1 MEVTVASL
9 AGFCF
14 GVSRA
19 VDTVEEAI
27 KNGGTV
33 YTLGKLIHNPGFIR
47 ELEERGVRII
57 ENSQLEEIAASATAE
72 NPAVV
77 CTRAHGITLELSK
90 KLFELESENP
100 HFIVKDCTC
109 PYVKKI
115 HKIANDETGPDRVLC
130 VLGDENHPE
139 VQGIISYSKSEN
151 VVAPTADELVSK
163 LEAIDMTGKTPVLTA
178 QTTQNLIEWK
188 KIIKI
193 FEKLYTNPKIYDTIC
208 SVTEN
213 RQDEVLKLSRKMDM
227 MIVIGGRDSSN
238 TNKLYEI
245 SKNNLEL
252 SFLIE
257 DASSIPLE
265 YVQPHMKVGIA
276 AGASTP
282 GKIIQEVQNIMS
294 ENIEKSFEEML
305 EESIKTIKNGDRV
318 KGIITSVSEN
328 EIHVAIDC
336 VKFTGIITYDELTDD
351 PAVKLAELY
360 KAGDEIEAKVLKVND
375 AEGTVALSKKKID
388 VDKNWQ
394 VVVDASANNEILDAK
409 IIEVVKGG
417 VIGLCDGVRVFI
429 PASQSG
435 LPKDA
440 DLHALQ
446 GETKKVKIIDINE
459 QRKRVVASIRV
470 VEREE
475 NKAKRDAFWA
485 QVEEGQQYRGEVKS
499 LMNYGAFVDLG
510 GVDGMVH
517 STELSWRRIKHP
529 SEVVN
534 VGDVIDVTV
543 KSVDKEAKRISL
555 TYKTPDMD
563 PWKIFTD
570 KYAEGDVA
578 TVKIVSLMEFGAFA
592 EVVPGADGLIHVS
605 QISLEKIAKP
615 ADVLKVGDE
624 VEAKITKVDLD
635 NHKISLSMKALL
647 IPEEPVEEEVAEEA
661 VEAPVEEAVEAP
673 AEEAPAAD
681 AE

>member
-1 MEVTVASL
+1 MSVTVASL

-19 VDTVEEAI
+19 VDTVEAAI
-27 KNGGTV
+27 KEGGTV
-33 YTLGKLIHNPGFIR
+33 YTLGKLIHNPGFISD
-47 ELEERGVRII
+47 LESRGVRII
-57 ENSQLEEIAASATAE
+57 GAEGIEEAASAASE
-72 NPAVV
+72 KNPTVI
-77 CTRAHGITLELSK
+77 CTRAHGITA
-90 KLFELESENP
+90 ELEARLNALSAANP
-100 HFIVKDCTC
+100 YFKVYDCAC

-115 HKIANDETGPDRVLC
+115 HRIARDETDEDTVLC
-130 VLGDENHPE
+130 VLGDEAHPE
-139 VQGIISYSKSEN
+139 VQGIVSYARGEHI
-151 VVAPTADELVSK
+151 VATTADELAERLKNVKYSEK
-163 LEAIDMTGKTPVLTA
+163 KVILVA
-178 QTTQNLIEWK
+178 QTTQNLTEWK
-188 KIIKI
+188 KTIKI
-193 FEKLYTNPKIYDTIC
+193 FQKLYTNAKIYDTIC

-227 MIVIGGRDSSN
+227 MIIIGGKDSSN
-238 TNKLYEI
+238 TNKLFEV
-245 SKNNLEL
+245 SKKNLQL

-265 YVQPHMKVGIA
+265 YVKPHMKVGIA

-294 ENIEKSFEEML
+294 ENIEKTFEEML
-305 EESIKTIKNGDRV
+305 DESIKTIKNGDRIV
-318 KGIITSVSEN
+318 GVITQVSEN
-328 EIHVAIDC
+328 EIQVEIPG

-351 PAVKLAELY
+351 PAVKLCDTY
-360 KAGDEIEAKVLKVND
+360 KVGDEIEAKVLKVND
-375 AEGTVALSKKKID
+375 AEGTAALSKKKID

-394 VVVDASANNEILDAK
+394 IVVDASANGDVLDAK

-417 VIGLCDGVRVFI
+417 IIGLCDGVRVFI

-440 DLHALQ
+440 DLDALK

-517 STELSWRRIKHP
+517 TTELSWRRIKHP

-543 KSVDKEAKRISL
+543 KAVDKEAKRISL

-578 TVKIVSLMEFGAFA
+578 NVKIVSLMDFGAFA

-605 QISLEKIAKP
+605 QISLDKIAKP

-624 VEAKITKVDLD
+624 VEAKITKIDLE

-647 IPEEPVEEEVAEEA
+647 IPEEPAEEEATAEEA
-661 VEAPVEEAVEAP
+661 SE
-673 AEEAPAAD
+673 AAD

>member
-1 MEVTVASL
+1 MEIHVAEL

-19 VDTVEEAI
+19 VKTVERAI
-27 KNGGTV
+27 GGRYKTV
-33 YTLGKLIHNPGFIR
+33 CTLGRLIHNPGFIAG
-47 ELEERGVRII
+47 LESRGVRVITA
-57 ENSQLEEIAASATAE
+57 EEIDAVCDGATRE
-72 NPAVV
+72 NPTVV
-77 CTRAHGITLELSK
+77 CTRAHGIEKQLSE
-90 KLFELESENP
+90 KLAALARKNP
-100 HFIVKDCTC
+100 HFHVEDCTC

-115 HKIANDETGPDRVLC
+115 HRIADSETDADTVMA
-130 VLGDENHPE
+130 VLGDADHPE
-139 VQGIISYSKSEN
+139 VKGIVSWARGET
-151 VVAPTADELVSK
+151 VVAPTADALAEGLNNPKYSSK
-163 LEAIDMTGKTPVLTA
+163 RIILAA
-178 QTTQNLIEWK
+178 QTTQNLIEWEK
-188 KIIKI
+188 TLKI
-193 FEKLYTNPKIYDTIC
+193 FEKLYTNAKIYDTIC

-227 MIVIGGRDSSN
+227 MIIIGGKESSN
-238 TNKLYEI
+238 TNKLYAI
-245 SKNNLEL
+245 SKKNLNL

-265 YVQPHMKVGIA
+265 YVKPHMKVGIA

-282 GKIIQEVQNIMS
+282 GEIIQEVQTIMS

-305 EESIKTIKNGDRV
+305 DESIRTIRNGDVV
-318 KGIITSVSEN
+318 KGVITAVFEN
-328 EIHVAIDC
+328 EIQVAING

-351 PAVKLAELY
+351 PSVKLTEVYKVDDEL
-360 KAGDEIEAKVLKVND
+360 EVKVLKVND
-375 AEGTVALSKKKID
+375 AEGTVQLSKKKID

-394 VVVDASANNEILDAK
+394 AVVAASQNGDVLEAK
-409 IIEVVKGG
+409 IIDVVKGG

-440 DLHALQ
+440 DLNELRGQ
-446 GETKKVKIIDINE
+446 DKQVKVIDINE

-470 VEREE
+470 VEREA
-475 NKAKRDAFWA
+475 NKAKREAFWE

-499 LMNYGAFVDLG
+499 LMSYGAFVDLG

-534 VGDVIDVTV
+534 VGDVIDVVV

-555 TYKTPDMD
+555 TYKTADQD

-570 KYAEGDVA
+570 KYQEGDVA
-578 TVKIVSLMEFGAFA
+578 TVKIVSLMDFGAFA

-605 QISLEKIAKP
+605 QITREKIAKP
-615 ADVLKVGDE
+615 ADVLNVGDE
-624 VEAKITKVDLD
+624 VEAKITKIDMD
-635 NHKISLSMKALL
+635 AHKISLSMKALL
-647 IPEEPVEEEVAEEA
+647 IEA
-661 VEAPVEEAVEAP
+661 DE
-673 AEEAPAAD
+673 AD

>member
-1 MEVTVASL
+1 MSVTVASL

-19 VDTVEEAI
+19 VDTVEAAI
-27 KNGGTV
+27 SEGGTIC
-33 YTLGKLIHNPGFIR
+33 TLGKLIHNPGFIR
-47 ELEERGVRII
+47 DLEERGVRVIGSDDI
-57 ENSQLEEIAASATAE
+57 EAVAAAATE
-72 NPAVV
+72 SNPTVV
-77 CTRAHGITLELSK
+77 CTRAHGITAQLEEYLMGLAEK
-90 KLFELESENP
+90 NP
-100 HFIVKDCTC
+100 HFTVRDCTC

-115 HKIANDETGPDRVLC
+115 HKIARDETGDNTVLC
-130 VLGDENHPE
+130 VLGDESHPE
-139 VQGIISYSKSEN
+139 VQGIVSYARCEYI
-151 VVAPTADELVSK
+151 VAPTAEELQKK
-163 LEAIDMTGKTPVLTA
+163 LEKANVGEKCPILVA

-188 KIIKI
+188 KSIK
-193 FEKLYTNPKIYDTIC
+193 FFQKLYTNAKIYDTIC

-227 MIVIGGRDSSN
+227 MIIIGGRESSN
-238 TNKLYEI
+238 TNKLYDI
-245 SKNNLEL
+245 SKKNLPL

-265 YVQPHMKVGIA
+265 YVSPHMKVGIA

-282 GKIIQEVQNIMS
+282 GRIIEEVQTIMS
-294 ENIEKSFEEML
+294 ENIEKTFEEML
-305 EESIKTIKNGDRV
+305 DESIKTIKNGDKV
-318 KGIITSVSEN
+318 KLYVTSVSEN
-328 EIHVAIDC
+328 EVRGDIEG
-336 VKFTGIITYDELTDD
+336 VKFTGIITYDEVTDD
-351 PAVKLAELY
+351 TSVKLADLF
-360 KAGDEIEAKVLKVND
+360 KNGDVIDAKVLKVND
-375 AEGTVALSKKKID
+375 AEGIANLSKKKID

-394 VVVDASANNEILDAK
+394 VVVDAAAAGSVLDAK

-417 VIGLCDGVRVFI
+417 VIGSCDSIRVFI

-435 LPKDA
+435 LAKDA
-440 DLHALQ
+440 DLTALKGQ
-446 GETKKVKIIDINE
+446 TKKVKIIDINE

-499 LMNYGAFVDLG
+499 LMSYGAFVDLG

-529 SEVVN
+529 SEVVS

-578 TVKIVSLMEFGAFA
+578 TVKVVSLMDFGAFA

-624 VEAKITKVDLD
+624 VEAKITKIDLD
-635 NHKISLSMKALL
+635 AHKISLSIKALL
-647 IPEEPVEEEVAEEA
+647 EPEV
-661 VEAPVEEAVEAP
+661 VEEAAEEVVEA
-673 AEEAPAAD
+673 AEATEEAAAD

>member
-1 MEVTVASL
+1 MSVTVASL

-19 VDTVEEAI
+19 VDTVEAAV

-47 ELEERGVRII
+47 DLEARGVKII
-57 ENSQLEEIAASATAE
+57 DAGGIEKAAADATE
-72 NPAVV
+72 KNPAVI
-77 CTRAHGITLELSK
+77 CTRAHGITAELDC
-90 KLFELESENP
+90 KLASLALANP
-100 HFIVKDCTC
+100 HFKVHDCTC

-115 HKIANDETGPDRVLC
+115 HRIARDETDEDTVLC
-130 VLGDENHPE
+130 VLGDESHPE
-139 VQGIISYSKSEN
+139 VQGIVSYARGEHI
-151 VVAPTADELVSK
+151 VATSADELADRLKNDKYREKKV
-163 LEAIDMTGKTPVLTA
+163 VLVA
-178 QTTQNLIEWK
+178 QTTQNLNEWK
-188 KIIKI
+188 KTIKI
-193 FEKLYTNPKIYDTIC
+193 FEKLYTNAKIYDTIC

-227 MIVIGGRDSSN
+227 MIIIGGKDSSN
-238 TNKLYEI
+238 TNKLFEV
-245 SKNNLEL
+245 SKQNLQL

-265 YVQPHMKVGIA
+265 YVKPHMKVGIA

-282 GKIIQEVQNIMS
+282 GRIIQEVQNIMS
-294 ENIEKSFEEML
+294 ENIEKTFEEML
-305 EESIKTIKNGDRV
+305 DESIKTIKNGDRIV
-318 KGIITSVSEN
+318 GVITQVSDN
-328 EIHVAIDC
+328 EIQVEIPG

-351 PAVKLAELY
+351 PAVKLCDTY
-360 KAGDEIEAKVLKVND
+360 KVGDEIEAKVLKVND
-375 AEGTVALSKKKID
+375 AEGTAALSKKKID

-394 VVVDASANNEILDAK
+394 VVVEASANNAIIDAK

-417 VIGLCDGVRVFI
+417 IIGLCDGVRVFI

-446 GETKKVKIIDINE
+446 GQVKKVKIIDINE

-543 KSVDKEAKRISL
+543 KAVDKEAKRISL
-555 TYKTPDMD
+555 SYKTPDMD

-578 TVKIVSLMEFGAFA
+578 TVKIVSLMDFGAFA

-605 QISLEKIAKP
+605 QISLDKIAKP

-624 VEAKITKVDLD
+624 VEAKITKIDLE

-647 IPEEPVEEEVAEEA
+647 LPEEPVEEAEA
-661 VEAPVEEAVEAP
+661 AP
-673 AEEAPAAD
+673 AEEAAPAD

>member
-1 MEVTVASL
+1 MSVTVAKL

-19 VDTVEEAI
+19 VDTVEAAI
-27 KNGGTV
+27 AEGGTV
-33 YTLGKLIHNPGFIR
+33 CTLGKLIHNPGFIR
-47 ELEERGVRII
+47 DLEERGVRVIDADGI
-57 ENSQLEEIAASATAE
+57 EAVAAASGVA
-72 NPAVV
+72 NPTVV
-77 CTRAHGITLELSK
+77 CTRAHGITKGLDAALRRLEGK
-90 KLFELESENP
+90 YPYFK
-100 HFIVKDCTC
+100 VKDCTC

-115 HKIANDETGPDRVLC
+115 HKIAADETGEDTVLC
-130 VLGDENHPE
+130 VLGDEKHPE
-139 VQGIISYSKSEN
+139 VESFVSYAKCECII
-151 VVAPTADELVSK
+151 APSADELEKKMSLVDFTQK
-163 LEAIDMTGKTPVLTA
+163 RPILVA

-188 KIIKI
+188 KTINF
-193 FEKLYTNPKIYDTIC
+193 FEKLYTNAKIYDTIC

-227 MIVIGGRDSSN
+227 MIIIGGKESSN
-238 TNKLYEI
+238 TNKLYAI
-245 SKNNLEL
+245 SKENLPL

-265 YVQPHMKVGIA
+265 YVKPHMKVGIA

-282 GKIIQEVQNIMS
+282 GKIITEVQTIMS
-294 ENIEKSFEEML
+294 ENIEKTFEEML
-305 EESIKTIKNGDRV
+305 DESIKTIKNGDKV
-318 KGIITSVSEN
+318 KLYVTSVSEN
-328 EIHVAIDC
+328 EIRGDIEG
-336 VKFTGIITYDELTDD
+336 VKFTGIITYDEVTDD
-351 PAVKLAELY
+351 PSVKLADTY
-360 KAGDEIEAKVLKVND
+360 KTGDVIDAKVLKVND
-375 AEGTVALSKKKID
+375 AEGIANLSKKKID

-394 VVVDASANNEILDAK
+394 VVVDAAAANEILEAK
-409 IIEVVKGG
+409 IVEIVKGG
-417 VIGLCDGVRVFI
+417 VIASCDSIRVFI

-440 DLHALQ
+440 DLAVLKGQ
-446 GETKKVKIIDINE
+446 TKKVRIIDINE

-499 LMNYGAFVDLG
+499 LMSYGAFVDLG

-543 KSVDKEAKRISL
+543 KAVDKENKRISL

-578 TVKIVSLMEFGAFA
+578 TVKVVSLMDFGAFA

-605 QISLEKIAKP
+605 QISLEKVNKP

-624 VEAKITKVDLD
+624 VEAKITKIDLE
-635 NHKISLSMKALL
+635 NHKISLSIKALL
-647 IPEEPVEEEVAEEA
+647 EPEVVEEA
-661 VEAPVEEAVEAP
+661 VEEAVEAP
-673 AEEAPAAD
+673 AEEAAAEAAD

>member
-1 MEVTVASL
+1 MSVTVAKL

-19 VDTVEEAI
+19 VDAVEKAI
-27 KNGGTV
+27 SEGGTIC
-33 YTLGKLIHNPGFIR
+33 TLGKLIHNPGFIR
-47 ELEERGVRII
+47 ELESRGVRII
-57 ENSQLEEIAASATAE
+57 EADEIEAVAALASE
-72 NPAVV
+72 QNPTVI
-77 CTRAHGITLELSK
+77 CTRAHGITAELDERLCSI
-90 KLFELESENP
+90 SDANP
-100 HFIVKDCTC
+100 YFKVHDCTC

-115 HKIANDETGPDRVLC
+115 HNIVRDETSDETILC
-130 VLGDENHPE
+130 VLGDETHPE
-139 VQGIISYSKSEN
+139 VQGIVSYSKSEYI
-151 VVAPTADELVSK
+151 VSITADGLCEK
-163 LEAIDMTGKTPVLTA
+163 LAMVNLTNKRPVLVA
-178 QTTQNLIEWK
+178 QTTQNLLEWK
-188 KIIKI
+188 KTIKI
-193 FEKLYTNPKIYDTIC
+193 FEKLYTNAKIYDTIC

-227 MIVIGGRDSSN
+227 MIIIGGKESSN
-238 TNKLYEI
+238 TNKLYDI
-245 SKNNLEL
+245 SKKNLPL

-294 ENIEKSFEEML
+294 ENIEKTFEEML
-305 EESIKTIKNGDRV
+305 DESIKTIKNGDR
-318 KGIITSVSEN
+318 ITGVITQVSEN
-328 EIHVAIDC
+328 EIQVEIPG
-336 VKFTGIITYDELTDD
+336 VKFTGFITYDEITDD
-351 PAVKLAELY
+351 PAVKLCELY
-360 KAGDEIEAKVLKVND
+360 KVGDEIDAKVLKVND
-375 AEGTVALSKKKID
+375 AEGTAALSKKKID

-394 VVVDASANNEILDAK
+394 VVVDASANNAVIDAK
-409 IIEVVKGG
+409 IIDVVKGG
-417 VIGLCDGVRVFI
+417 IIGLCDGVRVFI

-440 DLHALQ
+440 DLTTLK
-446 GETKKVKIIDINE
+446 GEVKPVKIIDINE
-459 QRKRVVASIRV
+459 QRKRVVASIRI
-470 VEREE
+470 VEREA

-499 LMNYGAFVDLG
+499 LMSYGAFVDLG

-555 TYKTPDMD
+555 TYKAPDED
-563 PWKIFTD
+563 PWKLFTD

-578 TVKIVSLMEFGAFA
+578 TVKVVSLMDFGAFA

-605 QISLEKIAKP
+605 QISVEKINKP

-624 VEAKITKVDLD
+624 VEAKITKVDLE
-635 NHKISLSMKALL
+635 NHKISLSIKALL
-647 IPEEPVEEEVAEEA
+647 MPEAPAEEAAEA
-661 VEAPVEEAVEAP
+661 VEAV

>member
-1 MEVTVASL
+1 MSVTVASL

-14 GVSRA
+14 GVDRA
-19 VDTVEEAI
+19 AATVESEI
-27 KNGGTV
+27 EKGGRV
-33 YTLGKLIHNPGFIR
+33 YTLGKLIHNPGYIR
-47 ELEERGVRII
+47 ELEARGVEII
-57 ENSQLEEIAASATAE
+57 DADGIDAAAESAVADS
-72 NPAVV
+72 PVVV
-77 CTRAHGITLELSK
+77 CTRAHGITAELDERLTALAK
-90 KLFELESENP
+90 ANP
-100 HFIVKDCTC
+100 HFTVRDCTC

-115 HKIANDETGPDRVLC
+115 HRIVRDETGDDTVLF

-139 VQGIISYSKSEN
+139 VRSFVSYAKCDYYIASTAEGLEKAATLVN
-151 VVAPTADELVSK
+151 LTKKAPVVV
-163 LEAIDMTGKTPVLTA
+163 A

-188 KIIKI
+188 KTIN
-193 FEKLYTNPKIYDTIC
+193 FFQKLYTNAKIYDTIC

-227 MIVIGGRDSSN
+227 MIIIGGRDSSN
-238 TNKLYEI
+238 TNKLFEI

-265 YVQPHMKVGIA
+265 YVKPHMKVGIA

-282 GKIIQEVQNIMS
+282 GRIIQEVKNIMS
-294 ENIEKSFEEML
+294 ENIEKTFEEML

-318 KGIITSVSEN
+318 TGMITSISDN

-351 PAVKLAELY
+351 PSVKLADAY
-360 KAGDEIEAKVLKVND
+360 KVGDMIEAKVLKVND

-394 VVVDASANNEILDAK
+394 VVVDASANNAILDAK
-409 IIEVVKGG
+409 IVEVVKGG
-417 VIGLCDGVRVFI
+417 IIGLCDGIRVFI

-440 DLHALQ
+440 DLHAIM

-499 LMNYGAFVDLG
+499 LMSYGAFVDLG

-529 SEVVN
+529 SEVVAI
-534 VGDVIDVTV
+534 GDVIDVTV

-555 TYKTPDMD
+555 SYKTPDMD

-570 KYAEGDVA
+570 KYAEGDTA

-605 QISLEKIAKP
+605 QISLDKIAKP
-615 ADVLKVGDE
+615 ADVLKVGDT
-624 VEAKITKVDLD
+624 VDAKITKIDLD
-635 NHKISLSMKALL
+635 AHKISLSMKALL
-647 IPEEPVEEEVAEEA
+647 LPEE
-661 VEAPVEEAVEAP
+661 P
-673 AEEAPAAD
+673 AEEAAEEAAAD

>member
-1 MEVTVASL
+1 MSVTVASL

-19 VDTVEEAI
+19 VDTVEAAI
-27 KNGGTV
+27 AEGGTIC
-33 YTLGKLIHNPGFIR
+33 TLGKLIHNPSFIR
-47 ELEERGVRII
+47 DLGARGVRVIDASNI
-57 ENSQLEEIAASATAE
+57 ETVAELASE
-72 NPAVV
+72 SNPTVV
-77 CTRAHGITLELSK
+77 CTRAHGITAELDERLLELSAG
-90 KLFELESENP
+90 NP
-100 HFIVKDCTC
+100 HFTVRDCTC

-115 HKIANDETGPDRVLC
+115 HKIARDETGEDTVLC
-130 VLGDENHPE
+130 VLGDETHPE
-139 VQGIISYSKSEN
+139 VQGIVSYARCEYI
-151 VVAPTADELVSK
+151 VAPTARELEEK
-163 LEAIDMTGKTPVLTA
+163 MTFVDFSQKRPVLVA

-188 KIIKI
+188 KTIN
-193 FEKLYTNPKIYDTIC
+193 FFQKLYTNAKIYDTIC

-227 MIVIGGRDSSN
+227 MIIIGGKESSN
-238 TNKLYEI
+238 TNKLYAI
-245 SKNNLEL
+245 SKSNLTL

-265 YVQPHMKVGIA
+265 YVRPHMKVGIA

-294 ENIEKSFEEML
+294 ENIEKTFEEML
-305 EESIKTIKNGDRV
+305 DESIKTIKNGDKV
-318 KGIITSVSEN
+318 KLYVTSVSEN
-328 EIHVAIDC
+328 EIRGDIEG
-336 VKFTGIITYDELTDD
+336 VKFTGIITYDEVTDD
-351 PAVKLAELY
+351 PSVKLCEIY
-360 KAGDEIEAKVLKVND
+360 KNGDIIDAKVLKVND
-375 AEGTVALSKKKID
+375 AEGIANLSKKKID

-394 VVVDASANNEILDAK
+394 IVVDAAAEGAVLEAK
-409 IIEVVKGG
+409 IIEAVKGG
-417 VIGLCDGVRVFI
+417 VIASCDSIRVFI

-440 DLHALQ
+440 DLNTLKGQ
-446 GETKKVKIIDINE
+446 TKKVKIIDINE

-499 LMNYGAFVDLG
+499 LMSYGAFVDLG

-543 KSVDKEAKRISL
+543 KAVDKEAKRISL

-578 TVKIVSLMEFGAFA
+578 TVKIVSLMDFGAFA

-605 QISLEKIAKP
+605 QISLDKVNKP

-624 VEAKITKVDLD
+624 VEAKITKIDLD
-635 NHKISLSMKALL
+635 AHKISLSIKALL
-647 IPEEPVEEEVAEEA
+647 LDEAAAEEA
-661 VEAPVEEAVEAP
+661 DEAP
-673 AEEAPAAD
+673 AED

>member
-1 MEVTVASL
+1 MEITVASL

-19 VDTVEEAI
+19 VDTVESAI
-27 KNGGTV
+27 KDGGTIF
-33 YTLGKLIHNPGFIR
+33 TLGKLIHNPGFIR
-47 ELEERGVRII
+47 DLEERGVTVIDSEDI
-57 ENSQLEEIAASATAE
+57 ERVAAEASSDR
-72 NPAVV
+72 PAVI
-77 CTRAHGITLELSK
+77 CTRAHGITHDLTDRLCNLEAS
-90 KLFELESENP
+90 NP
-100 HFIVKDCTC
+100 FFKVRDCTC

-115 HKIANDETGPDRVLC
+115 HKIAMDETSENTVLC

-139 VQGIISYSKSEN
+139 VRGIVSYANGDYLVS
-151 VVAPTADELVSK
+151 PTADGLVNGLK
-163 LEAIDMTGKTPVLTA
+163 DGKFEGKTPVLVA
-178 QTTQNLIEWK
+178 QTTQNLLEWK
-188 KIIKI
+188 KTLKI
-193 FEKLYTNPKIYDTIC
+193 FEKLYTNAKIYDTIC
-208 SVTEN
+208 SVTEC

-227 MIVIGGRDSSN
+227 MIIIGGRDSSN
-238 TNKLYEI
+238 TNKLFEI
-245 SKNNLEL
+245 SKNNLQL

-257 DASSIPLE
+257 DASSIPLQ

-294 ENIEKSFEEML
+294 ENIEKTFEEML
-305 EESIKTIKNGDRV
+305 EESIRPIKNGDRV
-318 KGIITSVSEN
+318 KGIITSVSDN

-351 PAVKLAELY
+351 PSVKLAEAY
-360 KAGDEIEAKVLKVND
+360 KVGDEIEVKVLKVND

-394 VVVDASANNEILDAK
+394 VVVDASANGEILDAK
-409 IIEVVKGG
+409 IVEVVKGG
-417 VIGLCDGVRVFI
+417 IIGLCDGVRVFI

-440 DLHALQ
+440 DLHTLQ

-499 LMNYGAFVDLG
+499 LMSYGAFVDLG

-543 KSVDKEAKRISL
+543 KAVDKEAKRISL

-615 ADVLKVGDE
+615 SDVLKVGDE
-624 VEAKITKVDLD
+624 VEAKITKIDLEAR
-635 NHKISLSMKALL
+635 KISLSMKALL
-647 IPEEPVEEEVAEEA
+647 IPEEPAVEEAA
-661 VEAPVEEAVEAP
+661 VEEAPVEEAV
-673 AEEAPAAD
+673 AAD

>member
-1 MEVTVASL
+1 MSVTVAKL

-19 VDTVEEAI
+19 VDVVEKAI
-27 KNGGTV
+27 SDGGTIC
-33 YTLGKLIHNPGFIR
+33 TLGHLIHNPGFIR
-47 ELEERGVRII
+47 ELEKRGVRII
-57 ENSQLEEIAASATAE
+57 EADEIEAVAAEANE
-72 NPAVV
+72 HNPTVI
-77 CTRAHGITLELSK
+77 CTRAHGITAGLDERLRTISDA
-90 KLFELESENP
+90 NP
-100 HFIVKDCTC
+100 YFKVHDCTC

-115 HKIANDETGPDRVLC
+115 HSIARDETNEGTVLC
-130 VLGDENHPE
+130 VLGDEAHPE
-139 VQGIISYSKSEN
+139 VQGIVSYARCEYIIST
-151 VVAPTADELVSK
+151 TADGLCEK
-163 LEAIDMTGKTPVLTA
+163 LKMVNLTNKCPVLVA
-178 QTTQNLIEWK
+178 QTTQNLLEWK
-188 KIIKI
+188 KTIKI
-193 FEKLYTNPKIYDTIC
+193 FQKLYTNAKIYDTIC

-227 MIVIGGRDSSN
+227 MIIIGGKESSN
-238 TNKLYEI
+238 TNKLYDI
-245 SKNNLEL
+245 SKKNLPL

-294 ENIEKSFEEML
+294 ENIEKTFEEML
-305 EESIKTIKNGDRV
+305 DESIKTIKNGDR
-318 KGIITSVSEN
+318 ITGVITQVSEN
-328 EIHVAIDC
+328 EIQVEIPG
-336 VKFTGIITYDELTDD
+336 VKFTGFITYDEITDD
-351 PAVKLAELY
+351 PAVKLCELY
-360 KAGDEIEAKVLKVND
+360 KVGDEIDAKVLKVND
-375 AEGTVALSKKKID
+375 AEGTAALSKKKID

-394 VVVDASANNEILDAK
+394 VVVDASANNAVIDAK
-409 IIEVVKGG
+409 IIDVVKGG
-417 VIGLCDGVRVFI
+417 IIGLCDGVRVFI

-440 DLHALQ
+440 DLTTLK
-446 GETKKVKIIDINE
+446 GEVKPVKIIDINE
-459 QRKRVVASIRV
+459 QRKRVVASIRI
-470 VEREE
+470 VEREA
-475 NKAKRDAFWA
+475 NKAKRDEFWA

-499 LMNYGAFVDLG
+499 LMSYGAFVDLG

-555 TYKTPDMD
+555 TYKAPDED
-563 PWKIFTD
+563 PWKLFTD

-578 TVKIVSLMEFGAFA
+578 TVKVVSLMDFGAFA

-605 QISLEKIAKP
+605 QISVEKINKP

-624 VEAKITKVDLD
+624 VEAKITKVDLE
-635 NHKISLSMKALL
+635 NHKISLSIKALL
-647 IPEEPVEEEVAEEA
+647 IPEVPAEEAAVEEVA
-661 VEAPVEEAVEAP
+661 EAVEAP
-673 AEEAPAAD
+673 AEEAAAD

>member
-1 MEVTVASL
+1 MDITVAKL

-19 VDTVEEAI
+19 VDTVESAI
-27 KNGGTV
+27 KEGVTIC
-33 YTLGKLIHNPGFIR
+33 TLGKLIHNPGFIR
-47 ELEERGVRII
+47 DLESRGVRII
-57 ENSQLEEIAASATAE
+57 EQNDIEAVAEAAAPD
-72 NPAVV
+72 NPTVV
-77 CTRAHGITLELSK
+77 CTRAHGVTADITE
-90 KLFELESENP
+90 KLASLAASNP
-100 HFIVKDCTC
+100 SFKVHDCTC

-115 HKIANDETGPDRVLC
+115 HKIACEETSDDTVLC
-130 VLGDENHPE
+130 VLGDETHPE
-139 VQGIISYSKSEN
+139 VRGIVSYARCDYIVS
-151 VVAPTADELVSK
+151 PTAEGLVEGLK
-163 LEAIDMTGKTPVLTA
+163 AAKFADKRPVLVA
-178 QTTQNLIEWK
+178 QTTQNLLEWK
-188 KIIKI
+188 KTLKI

-227 MIVIGGRDSSN
+227 MIIIGGRDSSN
-238 TNKLYEI
+238 TNKLFEI
-245 SKNNLEL
+245 SKNNLQL

-257 DASSIPLE
+257 DASSIPLQ
-265 YVQPHMKVGIA
+265 YVKPHMKVGIA

-282 GKIIQEVQNIMS
+282 GRIIQEVQNIMS

-305 EESIKTIKNGDRV
+305 EESIRPIKNGDRV

-351 PAVKLAELY
+351 PSVKLADLY
-360 KAGDEIEAKVLKVND
+360 KAGDEIEVKVLKVND

-388 VDKNWQ
+388 IDKNWQ
-394 VVVDASANNEILDAK
+394 VVVDASANEAVLDAK
-409 IIEVVKGG
+409 IVEVVKGG
-417 VIGLCDGVRVFI
+417 IIGLCDGVRVFI

-440 DLHALQ
+440 DLHALV
-446 GETKKVKIIDINE
+446 GEVKKVKIIDINE
-459 QRKRVVASIRV
+459 QRKRVVASIRI

-499 LMNYGAFVDLG
+499 LMSYGAFVDLG

-543 KSVDKEAKRISL
+543 KAVDKEAKRISL

-578 TVKIVSLMEFGAFA
+578 TVKIVSLMDFGAFA

-624 VEAKITKVDLD
+624 VEAKITKIDLD

-647 IPEEPVEEEVAEEA
+647 IPEEPAEEEAVAEEVVEAA
-661 VEAPVEEAVEAP
+661 VEEAPV
-673 AEEAPAAD
+673 EEAPAAD

>member
-1 MEVTVASL
+1 MSVTVASL

-19 VDTVEEAI
+19 VDTVEAAI
-27 KNGGTV
+27 AEGGTV
-33 YTLGKLIHNPGFIR
+33 YTLGKLIHNPSFISD
-47 ELEERGVRII
+47 LESRGVRII
-57 ENSQLEEIAASATAE
+57 DADGIDAAAAAANES
-72 NPAVV
+72 NPTVI
-77 CTRAHGITLELSK
+77 CTRAHGITADLDARLSS
-90 KLFELESENP
+90 LAAANP
-100 HFIVKDCTC
+100 YFKVYDCTC

-115 HKIANDETGPDRVLC
+115 HRIARDETDADTVLC
-130 VLGDENHPE
+130 VLGDETHPE
-139 VQGIISYSKSEN
+139 VRGIVSYARGEY
-151 VVAPTADELVSK
+151 VVAPTADELVDELKKRNISEK
-163 LEAIDMTGKTPVLTA
+163 KVILAA
-178 QTTQNLIEWK
+178 QTTQNLTEWK
-188 KIIKI
+188 KTIKI
-193 FEKLYTNPKIYDTIC
+193 FQKLYTNAKIYDTIC

-227 MIVIGGRDSSN
+227 MIIIGGKDSSN
-238 TNKLYEI
+238 TNKLLEV
-245 SKNNLEL
+245 SKKNLQL

-265 YVQPHMKVGIA
+265 YVKPHMKVGIA

-305 EESIKTIKNGDRV
+305 DESIKTIKNGDRIV
-318 KGIITSVSEN
+318 GVITAVSEN
-328 EIHVAIDC
+328 EIQCEIPG

-351 PAVKLAELY
+351 PAVKLCDTY
-360 KAGDEIEAKVLKVND
+360 KVGDEIEAKVLKVND
-375 AEGTVALSKKKID
+375 AEGTAALSKKKID

-394 VVVDASANNEILDAK
+394 NVVEASASNAILDAK

-417 VIGLCDGVRVFI
+417 IIGLCDGVRVFI

-440 DLHALQ
+440 ELDSLK
-446 GETKKVKIIDINE
+446 GETKKVKVIDINE

-499 LMNYGAFVDLG
+499 LMSYGAFVDLG

-543 KSVDKEAKRISL
+543 KAVDKEAKRISL

-578 TVKIVSLMEFGAFA
+578 TVKIVSLMDFGAFA

-605 QISLEKIAKP
+605 QIALEKIAKP

-624 VEAKITKVDLD
+624 VEAKITKIDLD

-647 IPEEPVEEEVAEEA
+647 IPEEPAEEEA
-661 VEAPVEEAVEAP
+661 EAP
-673 AEEAPAAD
+673 AEEASVAD

>member
-1 MEVTVASL
+1 MSVTVASL

-19 VDTVEEAI
+19 VDTVEAAV

-47 ELEERGVRII
+47 DLEARGVKII
-57 ENSQLEEIAASATAE
+57 DADGIEKAAADATE
-72 NPAVV
+72 KNPAVI
-77 CTRAHGITLELSK
+77 CTRAHGITAELDC
-90 KLFELESENP
+90 KLASLSLANP
-100 HFIVKDCTC
+100 HFKVHDCTC

-115 HKIANDETGPDRVLC
+115 HRIARDETDEDTVLC
-130 VLGDENHPE
+130 VLGDESHPE
-139 VQGIISYSKSEN
+139 VQGIVSYAKGEHI
-151 VVAPTADELVSK
+151 VATTADELTDRLKNDKYSEKKV
-163 LEAIDMTGKTPVLTA
+163 VLVA
-178 QTTQNLIEWK
+178 QTTQNLNEWK
-188 KIIKI
+188 KTIKI
-193 FEKLYTNPKIYDTIC
+193 FEKLYTNAKIYDTIC

-227 MIVIGGRDSSN
+227 MIIIGGKDSSN
-238 TNKLYEI
+238 TNKLFEV
-245 SKNNLEL
+245 SKQNLQL

-265 YVQPHMKVGIA
+265 YVKPHMKVGIA

-282 GKIIQEVQNIMS
+282 GRIIQEVQNIMS
-294 ENIEKSFEEML
+294 ENIEKTFEEML
-305 EESIKTIKNGDRV
+305 DESIKTIKNGDRIV
-318 KGIITSVSEN
+318 GVITQVSDN
-328 EIHVAIDC
+328 EIQVEIPG

-351 PAVKLAELY
+351 PAVKLCDTY
-360 KAGDEIEAKVLKVND
+360 KVGDEIEAKVLKVND
-375 AEGTVALSKKKID
+375 AEGTAALSKKKID

-394 VVVDASANNEILDAK
+394 VVVEASANNAIIDAK

-417 VIGLCDGVRVFI
+417 IIGLCDGVRVFI

-446 GETKKVKIIDINE
+446 GQVKKVKIIDINE

-543 KSVDKEAKRISL
+543 KAVDKEAKRISL
-555 TYKTPDMD
+555 SYKTPDMD

-578 TVKIVSLMEFGAFA
+578 TVKIVSLMDFGAFA

-605 QISLEKIAKP
+605 QISLDKIAKP

-624 VEAKITKVDLD
+624 VEAKITKIDLE

-647 IPEEPVEEEVAEEA
+647 LPEEPVEEAEA
-661 VEAPVEEAVEAP
+661 AP
-673 AEEAPAAD
+673 AEEAVAPTEEAAPAD

>member
-1 MEVTVASL
+1 MSVTVASL

-19 VDTVEEAI
+19 VDTVEEEI
-27 KNGGTV
+27 KNGGRV
-33 YTLGKLIHNPGFIR
+33 YTLGKLIHNSGFIN
-47 ELEERGVRII
+47 ELTERGVNII
-57 ENSQLEEIAASATAE
+57 DADSIEDLAKTASKAS
-72 NPAVV
+72 PAVI
-77 CTRAHGITLELSK
+77 CTRAHGITSELDERLSALAADNK
-90 KLFELESENP
+90 YFT
-100 HFIVKDCTC
+100 VRDCTC

-115 HKIANDETGPDRVLC
+115 HRIVRDETNADTVLC
-130 VLGDENHPE
+130 VLGDEKHPE
-139 VQGIISYSKSEN
+139 VQGIVSYAKCEY
-151 VVAPTADELVSK
+151 VVSPTADGLLSL
-163 LEAIDMTGKTPVLTA
+163 LESVNINNKTPVLVA

-188 KIIKI
+188 KTIN
-193 FEKLYTNPKIYDTIC
+193 FFQKLYTNSKIYDTIC

-227 MIVIGGRDSSN
+227 MIIIGGRDSSN
-238 TNKLYEI
+238 TNKLFEI

-265 YVQPHMKVGIA
+265 YVKPHMKVGIA

-294 ENIEKSFEEML
+294 ENIEKTFEEML
-305 EESIKTIKNGDRV
+305 DESIKTIKNGDRV
-318 KGIITSVSEN
+318 TGMITSISEN

-351 PAVKLAELY
+351 PSIKLAEAY
-360 KAGDEIEAKVLKVND
+360 KVGDMIEAKVLKVND

-394 VVVDASANNEILDAK
+394 VVVDASANGDIIDAK
-409 IIEVVKGG
+409 IVEVVKGG
-417 VIGLCDGVRVFI
+417 IIGLCDGIRVFI

-440 DLHALQ
+440 DLHALM
-446 GETKKVKIIDINE
+446 GENKKVKIIDINE

-499 LMNYGAFVDLG
+499 LMSYGAFVDLG

-578 TVKIVSLMEFGAFA
+578 TVKIVSLMDFGAFA

-605 QISLEKIAKP
+605 QISLDKIAKP

-624 VEAKITKVDLD
+624 VEAKITKIDLD
-635 NHKISLSMKALL
+635 AHKISLSMKALL
-647 IPEEPVEEEVAEEA
+647 IPEEPAEEAAEEVAEA
-661 VEAPVEEAVEAP
+661 AEAP
-673 AEEAPAAD
+673 AD

>member
-1 MEVTVASL
+1 MSVTVASL

-19 VDTVEEAI
+19 VDTVEAAI
-27 KNGGTV
+27 KDGGTV
-33 YTLGKLIHNPGFIR
+33 YTLGKLIHNTGFIR
-47 ELEERGVRII
+47 DLESRGVKII
-57 ENSQLEEIAASATAE
+57 DSDGIEAVASC
-72 NPAVV
+72 AVEGSPV
-77 CTRAHGITLELSK
+77 VICTRAHGITAELDAR
-90 KLFELESENP
+90 LAALTAANP
-100 HFIVKDCTC
+100 YFKVCDCTC

-115 HKIANDETGPDRVLC
+115 HKIARDETDADTVLC
-130 VLGDENHPE
+130 VLGDEAHPE
-139 VQGIISYSKSEN
+139 VRGIVSYAN
-151 VVAPTADELVSK
+151 GPHVVATTAEELVELLKNQSFSEK
-163 LEAIDMTGKTPVLTA
+163 RMVLVA
-178 QTTQNLIEWK
+178 QTTQNLSEWK
-188 KIIKI
+188 KTIKI
-193 FEKLYTNPKIYDTIC
+193 FQKLYTNAKIYDTIC

-227 MIVIGGRDSSN
+227 MIIIGGKDSSN
-238 TNKLYEI
+238 TNKLFEV
-245 SKNNLEL
+245 SKQNLQL

-265 YVQPHMKVGIA
+265 YVKPHMKVGIA

-282 GKIIQEVQNIMS
+282 GRIIQEVQNIMS
-294 ENIEKSFEEML
+294 ENIEKTFEEML
-305 EESIKTIKNGDRV
+305 DESIKTIKNGDR
-318 KGIITSVSEN
+318 ITGVITQVSEN
-328 EIHVAIDC
+328 EIQVEIPG
-336 VKFTGIITYDELTDD
+336 VKFTGIIVYDELTDD
-351 PAVKLAELY
+351 PAVKLCDTY
-360 KAGDEIEAKVLKVND
+360 KVGDEIEAKVLKVND
-375 AEGTVALSKKKID
+375 AEGTAALSKKKID

-394 VVVDASANNEILDAK
+394 VVVAASQNNDIIDAK

-417 VIGLCDGVRVFI
+417 IIGLCDGVRVFI

-446 GETKKVKIIDINE
+446 GQVKKVKIIDINE

-517 STELSWRRIKHP
+517 TTELSWRRIKHP
-529 SEVVN
+529 SEVVK

-543 KSVDKEAKRISL
+543 KAVDKEAKRISL
-555 TYKTPDMD
+555 SYKTPDMD

-578 TVKIVSLMEFGAFA
+578 TVKIVSLMDFGAFA

-605 QISLEKIAKP
+605 QIAVEKIAKP

-624 VEAKITKVDLD
+624 VEAKITKIDLD
-635 NHKISLSMKALL
+635 NHKISLSIKALL
-647 IPEEPVEEEVAEEA
+647 VPEEAAEEA
-661 VEAPVEEAVEAP
+661 SEAP
-673 AEEAPAAD
+673 AEEAV
-681 AE
+681 AEDVAE

>member
-1 MEVTVASL
+1 MGVTVAKL

-19 VDTVEEAI
+19 VETVEKSI
-27 KNGGTV
+27 KEGGSV

-47 ELEERGVRII
+47 DLENRGVKAIDLSEIEGIFAKTDEGNPTII
-57 ENSQLEEIAASATAE
+57 
-72 NPAVV
+72 
-77 CTRAHGITLELSK
+77 CTRAHGITCDVDARLH
-90 KLFELESENP
+90 ELEAKNP
-100 HFIVKDCTC
+100 YFKVIDCTC

-115 HKIANDETGPDRVLC
+115 HKIARDQTNENTVLC
-130 VLGDENHPE
+130 VLGDGKHPE
-139 VQGIISYSKSEN
+139 VEGIVSYARCEY
-151 VVAPTADELVSK
+151 VVGVSAKELYETLKNRNLDEKQPILV
-163 LEAIDMTGKTPVLTA
+163 A

-188 KIIKI
+188 KTINF
-193 FEKLYTNPKIYDTIC
+193 FEKLYTNAKIYDTIC

-227 MIVIGGRDSSN
+227 MIIIGGKESSN
-238 TNKLYEI
+238 TNKLYDI
-245 SKNNLEL
+245 SKENLEL

-257 DASSIPLE
+257 DASSIPLQ
-265 YVQPHMKVGIA
+265 YVKPHMKVGIA

-282 GKIIQEVQNIMS
+282 GKIIEEVQTIMS
-294 ENIEKSFEEML
+294 ENIEKTFEEML
-305 EESIKTIKNGDRV
+305 EESIKPIKNGDCV
-318 KGIITSVSEN
+318 TGYITSVSDN
-328 EIHVAIDC
+328 EIHVDIAG

-351 PAVKLAELY
+351 PSVKLADVY
-360 KAGDEIEAKVLKVND
+360 KVGDEIAAKVIKAND
-375 AEGTVALSKKKID
+375 AEGTVALSKKRID

-394 VVVDASANNEILDAK
+394 VVVEASANNEILEAK

-417 VIGLCDGVRVFI
+417 IIGLCDGVRVFI

-446 GETKKVKIIDINE
+446 GQVKKVKIIDINE

-485 QVEEGQQYRGEVKS
+485 QVEEGQSYRGEVKS
-499 LMNYGAFVDLG
+499 LVSYGAFVDLG

-517 STELSWRRIKHP
+517 TTELSWKRIKHP

-543 KSVDKEAKRISL
+543 KSVDKENKRISL
-555 TYKTPDMD
+555 TYKAPDQD
-563 PWKIFTD
+563 PWKIFTE

-578 TVKIVSLMEFGAFA
+578 TVKIVSLMDFGAFA

-605 QISLEKIAKP
+605 QIATQKIAKP

-624 VEAKITKVDLD
+624 VEAKITKIDLD
-635 NHKISLSMKALL
+635 AHKISLSIKALL
-647 IPEEPVEEEVAEEA
+647 EPAVEAAEEVAEEA
-661 VEAPVEEAVEAP
+661 APEAEAPVEAEAT
-673 AEEAPAAD
+673 EEA

>member
-1 MEVTVASL
+1 MKVTVASL

-33 YTLGKLIHNPGFIR
+33 YTLGKLIHNPGFIK
-47 ELEERGVRII
+47 ELEERGVKII
-57 ENSQLEEIAASATAE
+57 ENSDLEAIAASATAD
-72 NPAVV
+72 NPTVV

-90 KLFELESENP
+90 KLEALEAENP
-100 HFIVKDCTC
+100 YFSVKDCTC

-115 HKIANDETGPDRVLC
+115 HKIASDETGPDKVLC
-130 VLGDENHPE
+130 VLGDEEHPE
-139 VQGIISYSKSEN
+139 VQGIISYSKSVN
-151 VVAPTADELVSK
+151 VVAPTADELLSK
-163 LEAIDMTGKTPVLTA
+163 LETVDMTGKTPVLTA

-227 MIVIGGRDSSN
+227 MIIIGGRDSSN

-351 PAVKLAELY
+351 PAVKLADCY

-394 VVVDASANNEILDAK
+394 VVVDASANNAVLDAK

-499 LMNYGAFVDLG
+499 LMSYGAFVDLG

-647 IPEEPVEEEVAEEA
+647 IPEEPEVEEAAEE
-661 VEAPVEEAVEAP
+661 VVDAPVEEAA
-673 AEEAPAAD
+673 AAD

>member
-27 KNGGTV
+27 NNGGTV
-33 YTLGKLIHNPGFIR
+33 FTLGKLIHNSGFIK

-57 ENSQLEEIAASATAE
+57 ENIQLDDIAASATAD
-72 NPAVV
+72 NPIVV

-90 KLFELESENP
+90 KLEALESQNP
-100 HFIVKDCTC
+100 YFRVKDCTC

-115 HKIANDETGPDRVLC
+115 HKIASSETGPDRVLC
-130 VLGDENHPE
+130 VLGNENHPE
-139 VQGIISYSKSEN
+139 VEGILSYSKSEN
-151 VVAPTADELVSK
+151 VVAPTADELLAK
-163 LEAIDMTGKTPVLTA
+163 LKSVDITGKTLVLAA
-178 QTTQNLIEWK
+178 QTTQNLMEWK

-193 FEKLYTNPKIYDTIC
+193 FKKVYTNSKIYDTIC

-227 MIVIGGRDSSN
+227 MIIIGGKDSSN
-238 TNKLYEI
+238 TNKLFEI
-245 SKNNLEL
+245 SKKNLQL

-265 YVQPHMKVGIA
+265 YVKPHMKVGIA

-305 EESIKTIKNGDRV
+305 DESIKTIKNGDRV
-318 KGIITSVSEN
+318 KGIITSVSDN

-351 PAVKLAELY
+351 PSVKLADTY
-360 KAGDEIEAKVLKVND
+360 KVGDEIEVKVLKVND

-388 VDKNWQ
+388 IDKNWQ
-394 VVVDASANNEILDAK
+394 VVVEASANNAVLDAK
-409 IIEVVKGG
+409 IVEVVKGG

-440 DLHALQ
+440 DLRVLQ

-499 LMNYGAFVDLG
+499 LMSYGAFVDLG

-543 KSVDKEAKRISL
+543 KTVDKEAKRISL

-578 TVKIVSLMEFGAFA
+578 TVKIVSLMDFGAFA

-605 QISLEKIAKP
+605 QISLDKIAKP

-624 VEAKITKVDLD
+624 VEAKITKIDLD
-635 NHKISLSMKALL
+635 ARKISLSMKALL
-647 IPEEPVEEEVAEEA
+647 MPEEPA
-661 VEAPVEEAVEAP
+661 EEAVEAP
-673 AEEAPAAD
+673 AEEAVEAPAAD

>member
-1 MEVTVASL
+1 MSVTVAKL

-19 VDTVEEAI
+19 VDTVEAAI
-27 KNGGTV
+27 SEGGTV
-33 YTLGKLIHNPGFIR
+33 CTLGKLIHNPGFIR
-47 ELEERGVRII
+47 DLEARGVRII
-57 ENSQLEEIAASATAE
+57 NADDIEAVAKASSET
-72 NPAVV
+72 NPTVV
-77 CTRAHGITLELSK
+77 CTRAHGITRELDEALIRLTEK
-90 KLFELESENP
+90 YP
-100 HFIVKDCTC
+100 HFKVKDCAC

-115 HKIANDETGPDRVLC
+115 HKIAADETGEDTVLC

-139 VQGIISYSKSEN
+139 VEGIVSYAKCEYI
-151 VVAPTADELVSK
+151 VAPSADELQ
-163 LEAIDMTGKTPVLTA
+163 GKMSLVDFTQKRPILVA

-188 KIIKI
+188 KTIKF
-193 FEKLYTNPKIYDTIC
+193 FEKLYTNAKIYDTIC

-227 MIVIGGRDSSN
+227 MIIIGGKDSSN
-238 TNKLYEI
+238 TNKLYTV
-245 SKNNLEL
+245 SKENLPL

-265 YVQPHMKVGIA
+265 YVKPHMKVGIA

-282 GKIIQEVQNIMS
+282 GKIITEVQTIMS
-294 ENIEKSFEEML
+294 ENIEKTFEEML
-305 EESIKTIKNGDRV
+305 DESIKTIKNGDKV
-318 KGIITSVSEN
+318 KLYVTSVSEN
-328 EIHVAIDC
+328 EIRGDIEG
-336 VKFTGIITYDELTDD
+336 VKFTGIITYDEVTDD
-351 PAVKLAELY
+351 PSVKLADVY
-360 KAGDEIEAKVLKVND
+360 KNGDIIDAKVLKVND
-375 AEGTVALSKKKID
+375 AEGIANLSKKKID

-394 VVVDASANNEILDAK
+394 IVVDAAAANEILEAK
-409 IIEVVKGG
+409 IVEIVKGG
-417 VIGLCDGVRVFI
+417 VIASCDSIRVFI

-440 DLHALQ
+440 DLAVLK
-446 GETKKVKIIDINE
+446 GETKKVRIIDINE

-499 LMNYGAFVDLG
+499 LMSYGAFVDLG

-543 KSVDKEAKRISL
+543 KAVDKENKRISL

-578 TVKIVSLMEFGAFA
+578 TVKVVSLMDFGAFA

-605 QISLEKIAKP
+605 QISLEKVNKP

-624 VEAKITKVDLD
+624 VEAKITKIDAE
-635 NHKISLSMKALL
+635 NHKISLSIKALL
-647 IPEEPVEEEVAEEA
+647 EPATLEEVAEEA
-661 VEAPVEEAVEAP
+661 VEEVVEAP
-673 AEEAPAAD
+673 AEEAAEATD